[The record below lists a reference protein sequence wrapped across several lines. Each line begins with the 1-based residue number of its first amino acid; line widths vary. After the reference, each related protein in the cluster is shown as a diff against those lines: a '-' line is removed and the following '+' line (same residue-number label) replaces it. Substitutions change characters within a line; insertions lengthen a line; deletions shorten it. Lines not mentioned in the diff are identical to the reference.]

1 MEEIANVVAASLKAE
16 RLKALRLWRLYQ
28 RQWSESKLN
37 LWLHMR
43 STIKA
48 SSWHLQA
55 ISEEVKTKNWNF
67 DFQSTWLS
75 YRRIP
80 LRKYAESSRTHIQ
93 PVVKLQWLNLCGWKR
108 LQSFSLRPTAIS
120 GFGFA
125 FKTTASNQKIQSI
138 SIKQDHTVIRK
149 VMTFL
154 EIICV
159 LMRGQYNY
167 HCSSSASW

>member
-1 MEEIANVVAASLKAE
+1 MEEIANVVAASFKAE
-16 RLKALRLWRLYQ
+16 CLKALRLWRFYR
-28 RQWSESKLN
+28 RQWSESMLN

-55 ISEEVKTKNWNF
+55 ISEEVKTKTGTLIFKAPGLVTGGFLHW
-67 DFQSTWLS
+67 
-75 YRRIP
+75 
-80 LRKYAESSRTHIQ
+80 KYAESSRTHIQ

-125 FKTTASNQKIQSI
+125 FKTTTSNQKIQSI

-154 EIICV
+154 E
-159 LMRGQYNY
+159 
-167 HCSSSASW
+167 SSVS